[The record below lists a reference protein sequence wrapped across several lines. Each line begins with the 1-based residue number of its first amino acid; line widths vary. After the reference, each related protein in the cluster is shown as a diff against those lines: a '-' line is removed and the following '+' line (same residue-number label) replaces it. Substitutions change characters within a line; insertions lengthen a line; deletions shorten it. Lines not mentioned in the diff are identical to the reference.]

1 MKINSSRSSVVCL
14 GAVLLVATAPTALA
28 DTAFLSYTLQDS
40 SFVTATFTG
49 TLAGDL
55 FTVTSMDALAF
66 NGFSYNPA
74 DFPVL
79 ESPDNWFGFG
89 PDVPTLSLSG
99 TYLDI
104 LLADNLMIDDG
115 FLLAVGN
122 DSMAIPTYGGPTFS
136 SGPSF
141 GSALEP
147 FVLDNYSLTVV
158 TSSVPEASTW
168 AAGGALLLAAG
179 GTWVRSRRQ
188 A

>member
-55 FTVTSMDALAF
+55 FTVTSTVALAF
-66 NGFSYNPA
+66 NGVSYSPA
-74 DFPVL
+74 AFPFV
-79 ESPDNWFGFG
+79 ESVDEVFGGFG
-89 PDVPTLSLSG
+89 PDVPILSLSG
-99 TYLDI
+99 NFLDI
-104 LLADNLMIDDG
+104 VVSSTPVGGDG
-115 FLLAVGN
+115 FALSVGN
-122 DSMAIPTYGGPTFS
+122 DFAQFVGGDNFN

-141 GSALEP
+141 GFSFEP

>member
-1 MKINSSRSSVVCL
+1 MKINSSRPSVVCL
-14 GAVLLVATAPTALA
+14 GAVLLVATAPAALA
-28 DTAFLSYTLQDS
+28 DTAFLRYTLQDS
-40 SFVTATFTG
+40 SVVTATFTG

-55 FTVTSMDALAF
+55 FTVTSTVALAF

-74 DFPVL
+74 DFPFV
-79 ESPDNWFGFG
+79 ESEDEAVGLG
-89 PDVPTLSLSG
+89 ADVPILSLSG

-104 LLADNLMIDDG
+104 IVSSIPGGGDG

-122 DSMAIPTYGGPTFS
+122 DSVPLFGGPVFY

-141 GSALEP
+141 GPAFEP
-147 FVLDNYSLTVV
+147 FVLDNYSLTVE
-158 TSSVPEASTW
+158 TANVPEASTW

-179 GTWVRSRRQ
+179 GTWFRSRRQ

>member
-1 MKINSSRSSVVCL
+1 MKINSARFGAVSL
-14 GAVLLVATAPTALA
+14 GAVLLVATAPAALA

-40 SFVTATFTG
+40 SLVTATFTG

-55 FTVTSMDALAF
+55 FTVTSTDALAF

-74 DFPVL
+74 DFPFVDSVD
-79 ESPDNWFGFG
+79 EFIGFG
-89 PDVPTLSLSG
+89 SDVPILSLSG
-99 TYLDI
+99 TYLDFI
-104 LLADNLMIDDG
+104 VATPSVTDG

-122 DSMAIPTYGGPTFS
+122 DVAIPVFGGPAFRS
-136 SGPSF
+136 SSAF
-141 GSALEP
+141 GGTTEP

-168 AAGGALLLAAG
+168 DAGGALLLAAG